1 MATNLVGGP
10 KTSRV
15 PLEVG
20 EREPVFDVLVD
31 EIELVE
37 LDLDGAEEQVLLE
50 PVSVPDGGL
59 KCQSRAFKGQK

>member
-10 KTSRV
+10 ETSRV

-20 EREPVFDVLVD
+20 EREPVFHVLV
-31 EIELVE
+31 ELVE
-37 LDLDGAEEQVLLE
+37 LDLDCAEEQVLLE

>member
-10 KTSRV
+10 ETSRV

-20 EREPVFDVLVD
+20 EREPVFDVLV

-50 PVSVPDGGL
+50 PVGVPDRGL
-59 KCQSRAFKGQK
+59 KCQSRAFKGPK